1 MLCTSLIRADERGA
15 LLCHR
20 RHDTCTGM
28 TGQCIRGDILTEL
41 SAVRVWIMGD
51 CQLDVQ
57 EIFMEKMNLKTA
69 SH

>member
-1 MLCTSLIRADERGA
+1 
-15 LLCHR
+15 
-20 RHDTCTGM
+20 M

-41 SAVRVWIMGD
+41 GADRVWIMGD